1 MQATGFKAYG
11 HSVQQLLHH
20 VVKGRADK
28 RFWGT
33 SKAMS
38 WARDLSPGAPACSCT
53 ALMSLMLLV
62 NRVRV
67 AHTVI
72 ESLCSAS
79 LSKRCSG
86 LRCRLKVCLR
96 FKGRHCRA

>member
-38 WARDLSPGAPACSCT
+38 WARDLCPAAPASCT

-67 AHTVI
+67 AHTV
-72 ESLCSAS
+72 L
-79 LSKRCSG
+79 
-86 LRCRLKVCLR
+86 
-96 FKGRHCRA
+96 